1 MRVVALLLTFA
12 ILSCGSSDKVPKDV
26 LEPRKMER
34 VMTDILMAE
43 SFSESY
49 LLLDTTK
56 KRDEWFTGELNK
68 VLAINQITQDQF
80 RKSMDFYKSRPDIF
94 KVIIDSINAKGQRN
108 RDKIYDIQKK
118 TRLKE
123 E

>member
-1 MRVVALLLTFA
+1 MRVVALLLMFA
-12 ILSCGSSDKVPKDV
+12 ILSCGSNDKVPKDV

-68 VLAINQITQDQF
+68 VLAINNITQDQF

-108 RDKIYDIQKK
+108 RDKIYDMQKK
-118 TRLKE
+118 TRLKVE
-123 E
+123 

>member
-1 MRVVALLLTFA
+1 MRLMALLLTMA
-12 ILSCGSSDKVPKDV
+12 IISCGSGEKVPKDV

-68 VLAINQITQDQF
+68 VLAINHITQDQF
-80 RKSMDFYKSRPDIF
+80 RKSMNFYKSRPDIF

-108 RDKIYDIQKK
+108 RDKIYDMQKK
-118 TRLKE
+118 TRLKVE
-123 E
+123 

>member
-1 MRVVALLLTFA
+1 MRVIALLFTFI
-12 ILSCGSSDKVPKDV
+12 ILSCGSNDKVPKDV
-26 LEPRKMER
+26 LEPQKMER

-68 VLAINQITQDQF
+68 VLAINQISQDQF

-108 RDKIYDIQKK
+108 RDKIYDMQKK
-118 TRLKE
+118 TRVKVE
-123 E
+123 

>member
-1 MRVVALLLTFA
+1 MRVMTLLFMFFF
-12 ILSCGSSDKVPKDV
+12 LSCGSSDKVPKGI

-34 VMTDILMAE
+34 VLTDILMAE

-56 KRDEWFTGELNK
+56 KRDEWVTGELNK
-68 VLAINQITQDQF
+68 VLAINDISQDEF
-80 RKSMDFYKSRPDIF
+80 RKSMTFYKSRPDIF

-108 RDKIYDIQKK
+108 RDKIYDMQNK
-118 TRLKE
+118 TRLKVE
-123 E
+123 

>member
-1 MRVVALLLTFA
+1 MRVMALLLMIFM
-12 ILSCGSSDKVPKDV
+12 ISCGSNDKVPKDI
-26 LEPRKMER
+26 LEPKKMER

-56 KRDEWFTGELNK
+56 KRDVWFTGELNK
-68 VLAINQITQDQF
+68 VLAINQVSQDQF
-80 RKSMDFYKSRPDIF
+80 RRSMEFYKSRPDIF

-118 TRLKE
+118 ARLKIE
-123 E
+123 

>member
-1 MRVVALLLTFA
+1 MALLLTFA
-12 ILSCGSSDKVPKDV
+12 ILSCGSNDKLPKDV

-56 KRDEWFTGELNK
+56 KRDDWFTGELNK
-68 VLAINQITQDQF
+68 VLAINHISQKQF

-108 RDKIYDIQKK
+108 RDKIYDMQKK
-118 TRLKE
+118 TRLKVE
-123 E
+123 

>member
-1 MRVVALLLTFA
+1 MRVMALLLIFA
-12 ILSCGSSDKVPKDV
+12 ILSCGSNNRVPKDV

-49 LLLDTTK
+49 LLIDTTK
-56 KRDEWFTGELNK
+56 QRDDWFTGELNK
-68 VLAINQITQDQF
+68 VLAINNITQDQF

-94 KVIIDSINAKGQRN
+94 KVIIDSINARGQRN
-108 RDKIYDIQKK
+108 RDRIYDMQKK
-118 TRLKE
+118 TRFKE

>member
-1 MRVVALLLTFA
+1 MRVIALLFTFI
-12 ILSCGSSDKVPKDV
+12 ILSCGSNDKVPKDV
-26 LEPRKMER
+26 LEPQKMER

-68 VLAINQITQDQF
+68 VLAINQISQDQF

-108 RDKIYDIQKK
+108 RDKIYDMQKR
-118 TRLKE
+118 TRIKVE
-123 E
+123 

>member
-1 MRVVALLLTFA
+1 MRVVALLLMFA

-68 VLAINQITQDQF
+68 VLAINHISQDQF

-94 KVIIDSINAKGQRN
+94 KVIVDSINAKGQRN
-108 RDKIYDIQKK
+108 RDKIYDMQKK
-118 TRLKE
+118 TRLKVE
-123 E
+123 

>member
-1 MRVVALLLTFA
+1 MRVVALLLMFA

-68 VLAINQITQDQF
+68 VLAINHITQDQF

-94 KVIIDSINAKGQRN
+94 KVIVDSINAKGQRN
-108 RDKIYDIQKK
+108 RDKIYDMQKK
-118 TRLKE
+118 TRLKVE
-123 E
+123 

>member
-1 MRVVALLLTFA
+1 MRVVALLLMFA
-12 ILSCGSSDKVPKDV
+12 IISCGSGDKVPKDV
-26 LEPRKMER
+26 LDPRKMER

-68 VLAINQITQDQF
+68 VLAINHITQDQF

-94 KVIIDSINAKGQRN
+94 KVIVDSINAKGQRN
-108 RDKIYDIQKK
+108 RDKIYDMQKK
-118 TRLKE
+118 TRLKVE
-123 E
+123 

>member
-1 MRVVALLLTFA
+1 MRVMALLLIFA
-12 ILSCGSSDKVPKDV
+12 IISCGSNDKVPKDV

-49 LLLDTTK
+49 LLIDTTK

-68 VLAINQITQDQF
+68 VLAINHITQDQF

-94 KVIIDSINAKGQRN
+94 KVIIDSINARGQRN
-108 RDKIYDIQKK
+108 RDRIYDMQKK
-118 TRLKE
+118 TRFKE

>member
-1 MRVVALLLTFA
+1 MRVVALLLMFA
-12 ILSCGSSDKVPKDV
+12 ILSCGSNDKVPKDV

-68 VLAINQITQDQF
+68 VLAINHISQDQF

-94 KVIIDSINAKGQRN
+94 KVIVDSINAKGQRN
-108 RDKIYDIQKK
+108 RDKIYDMQKK
-118 TRLKE
+118 TRLKVE
-123 E
+123 